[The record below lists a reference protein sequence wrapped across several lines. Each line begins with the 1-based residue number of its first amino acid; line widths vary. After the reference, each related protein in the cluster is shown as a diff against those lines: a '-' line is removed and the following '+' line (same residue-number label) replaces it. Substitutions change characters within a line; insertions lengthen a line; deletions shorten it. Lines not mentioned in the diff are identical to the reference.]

1 MFTFLFVYI
10 LKATASN
17 LFRRLRRFEV
27 PYVELEDCK
36 KHYDILPGLSKVKL
50 EEGMICAGNTMHYYD
65 LFIIIFLLFVNFF
78 FNNTGWPNGGQ
89 DACQGDSGGPLVA
102 NMPGQFQMLRYSDIQ
117 RHLPNQMEDDENEL
131 TKPSEVLKN
140 LVIITNYLP
149 T

>member
-50 EEGMICAGNTMHYYD
+50 EEGMICAGNTIHYYD
-65 LFIIIFLLFVNFF
+65 LFIFFSCLFTFPFPVA
-78 FNNTGWPNGGQ
+78 WPKVG
-89 DACQGDSGGPLVA
+89 
-102 NMPGQFQMLRYSDIQ
+102 
-117 RHLPNQMEDDENEL
+117 E
-131 TKPSEVLKN
+131 K
-140 LVIITNYLP
+140 
-149 T
+149 